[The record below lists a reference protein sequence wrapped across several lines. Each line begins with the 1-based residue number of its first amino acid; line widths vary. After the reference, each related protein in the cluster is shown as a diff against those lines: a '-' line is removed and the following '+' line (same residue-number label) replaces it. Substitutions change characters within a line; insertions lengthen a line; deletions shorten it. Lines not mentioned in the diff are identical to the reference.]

1 MPCCDEA
8 ADDTHV
14 FFRRHGIQ
22 IDAALEAIAGDEQH
36 QALGG
41 ISRWASEAAFLAVMQ
56 VPSGAAVPAGERQPR
71 QRFYFT
77 SASPGTSP
85 DHTD

>member
-1 MPCCDEA
+1 MTQRPEPGFVFMVFHYPEPGHAEA
-8 ADDTHV
+8 
-14 FFRRHGIQ
+14 
-22 IDAALEAIAGDEQH
+22 
-36 QALGG
+36 
-41 ISRWASEAAFLAVMQ
+41 LAEGMREM
-56 VPSGAAVPAGERQPR
+56 GAVPGEREPR